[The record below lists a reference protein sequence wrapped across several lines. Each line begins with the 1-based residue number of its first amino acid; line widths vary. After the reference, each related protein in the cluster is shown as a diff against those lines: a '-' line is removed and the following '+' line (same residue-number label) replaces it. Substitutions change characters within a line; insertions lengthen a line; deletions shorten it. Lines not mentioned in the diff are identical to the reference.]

1 MAEQKLVMK
10 WFIASHRHLPGQ
22 GSEAPFG
29 RLLAQSCGTQVG
41 HNAAFLVPP
50 KLRIAPSVHINWSIS
65 LVLLCQPW
73 ELYSSHLLF
82 IIVSKVHLV

>member
-1 MAEQKLVMK
+1 MAEQKLIMK

-29 RLLAQSCGTQVG
+29 RPLDQPSGTQVA
-41 HNAAFLVPP
+41 HNAAFAIPP
-50 KLRIAPSVHINWSIS
+50 KSCIAPSVHINWSIS